1 MKSINFI
8 FLVHESPILKHYP
21 FFNIGEDHYYFD
33 YDALESTIR
42 DNIEKCYLPANRL
55 ILDMIKNSNGK
66 FKASFAIT
74 GLALEVFEKFAPE
87 VLDSFIELART
98 GNVEFLATPYSYSL
112 ASVFDGE
119 EFKNQVLGQTQKI
132 EQLFGHK
139 PKVFFNSAM
148 IYSDEIG
155 ERISKMG
162 FRAVIVE
169 NAKHIMGGKSPHYV
183 YNHPYIPKLKLL
195 IRDTKLSDD
204 INYRFSQCNWSEFP
218 LTAEKFMDNIYKSS
232 DKERVFNIMFGY
244 EAIGIYNNK
253 DSGIFDFFGALPY
266 FAIEKGID
274 FGLPHTVVDKNQSV
288 GSLSSV
294 YQISWVGE
302 DKSLAP
308 YCGNELQSEAL
319 NKLYRLATRVNL
331 SADEMLRF
339 DWYRLQDISHFFCMA
354 NKNYQG
360 DTFSM
365 PYESQ
370 YAAFMNYM
378 NVLSDFIERVGA
390 QFPSSVE
397 DEELNSLLKTISNQN
412 DIIARQKEEIRRLK
426 AEKSRR

>member
-1 MKSINFI
+1 
-8 FLVHESPILKHYP
+8 
-21 FFNIGEDHYYFD
+21 
-33 YDALESTIR
+33 
-42 DNIEKCYLPANRL
+42 
-55 ILDMIKNSNGK
+55 MIKNSNGK

-155 ERISKMG
+155 EKISEMG
-162 FRAVIVE
+162 FRAIIIE
-169 NAKHIMGGKSPHYV
+169 EAKHIMGGKSPHYI

-195 IRDTKLSDD
+195 VRDSKLSDD

-218 LTAEKFMDNIYKSS
+218 LTADKFIDNIYKSS
-232 DKERVFNIMFGY
+232 DKEQVFNIMFGY

-308 YCGNELQSEAL
+308 YYGNELQSEAL

-331 SADEMLRF
+331 SSDEMLRF

-360 DTFSM
+360 DTFAM

-412 DIIARQKEEIRRLK
+412 EIIARQKEEIRRLK
-426 AEKSRR
+426 AEKFRR